1 MVSCPRCGGPV
12 RPPDLMHTGSRC
24 DGCGPVPPLH
34 VAEHIGAEIVASVVH
49 RLLATPGP
57 GDTAAP
63 VPLWAIWPLLAG
75 WTLTGVGWVGD
86 DREAVRA
93 TVTAFSGPA
102 PVSGGPADL
111 VLVAEEPGV
120 GLGTRLAGLPGP
132 DPGQLLAGL
141 LGAGPA
147 GAGGGPGGAG
157 GGGPGGGR
165 PDGGPHA
172 KLRAGGHPTPLWSIA
187 AEPDRSAYV
196 GEARGLWLYAVAWP
210 ANAGYL
216 LAEEI
221 VLHDLSEEVPTGMV
235 YGAPSP
241 YLHGKA

>member
-12 RPPDLMHTGSRC
+12 RPPDLMHTESRC

-34 VAEHIGAEIVASVVH
+34 VAEHIGAEIVASVAH
-49 RLLATPGP
+49 RLLATAGP
-57 GDTAAP
+57 GRAGP

-120 GLGTRLAGLPGP
+120 GLGTRFAGLPGP
-132 DPGQLLAGL
+132 DPGQLLTGV
-141 LGAGPA
+141 LGDQQTT
-147 GAGGGPGGAG
+147 AGGLGG
-157 GGGPGGGR
+157 
-165 PDGGPHA
+165 GGPHA
-172 KLRAGGHPTPLWSIA
+172 KLRAGGHPTPLWSVP
-187 AEPDRSAYV
+187 AEPDRCAYV
-196 GEARGLWLYAVAWP
+196 GEACGRWLYAVAWP

-221 VLHDLSEEVPTGMV
+221 VLHDLSEEVPTGIV

>member
-1 MVSCPRCGGPV
+1 M
-12 RPPDLMHTGSRC
+12 RPPDLMHTESRC

-34 VAEHIGAEIVASVVH
+34 VAEHIGAEIVASVAH
-49 RLLATPGP
+49 RLLATAGP
-57 GDTAAP
+57 GAAAP

-120 GLGTRLAGLPGP
+120 GLGTRFAGLPGP
-132 DPGQLLAGL
+132 DPGQLLAGV
-141 LGAGPA
+141 LGDRPA
-147 GAGGGPGGAG
+147 VGDRRSTGGSGPGG
-157 GGGPGGGR
+157 
-165 PDGGPHA
+165 GGPHA
-172 KLRAGGHPTPLWSIA
+172 KLRAGGHPTPLWSIP
-187 AEPDRSAYV
+187 AEPDRCAYV

-221 VLHDLSEEVPTGMV
+221 VLHDLSEEVPAGIV

>member
-12 RPPDLMHTGSRC
+12 RPPDLMHTESRC

-34 VAEHIGAEIVASVVH
+34 VAEHIGAEIVASVAH
-49 RLLATPGP
+49 RLLATAGP
-57 GDTAAP
+57 GRAAP

-120 GLGTRLAGLPGP
+120 GLGTRFAGLPGP
-132 DPGQLLAGL
+132 DPGQLLTGV
-141 LGAGPA
+141 LGDQQTP
-147 GAGGGPGGAG
+147 GGGPGG
-157 GGGPGGGR
+157 
-165 PDGGPHA
+165 GGPHA
-172 KLRAGGHPTPLWSIA
+172 KLRAGGHPTPLWSIP
-187 AEPDRSAYV
+187 AEPDRCAYV

-221 VLHDLSEEVPTGMV
+221 VLHDLSEEVPTGIV